1 VGSGHDV
8 QLLKEDSQVLPLGDR
23 INAWMC
29 SLHSGQATSYVTRV
43 NRDYDD
49 LLRHA
54 SSETL
59 VELRLMRSFWAK
71 QILNDRLQPQFL
83 QSCTSREFKEAI
95 HLLMQVRCFIT
106 KHATE
111 LLVMTN
117 NRIGD
122 KESSV
127 QLCELLA
134 DFGDPNSARSV
145 IKESDSSEKFLRRLG
160 PSVNTS
166 FRPIRKSRRSFNP
179 SDWLHDKSM
188 SEVEFI
194 DGDPD
199 HIRVRG
205 IELRSG
211 DIGIVELNHPGD
223 GILES
228 FLVNP
233 GLAPHAMLYVTRRI
247 RGAYNKILFQPS
259 LLEIY
264 EGGWRSV
271 PVTTGLS
278 PHFSWYS
285 EWVRPPNLPETVGE
299 MISKALDGMETIAFD
314 FQSRRVPR
322 GGIFTPEFGN
332 PSATCTNLIRIPFER
347 SGVDWL
353 PYDTTPI
360 APGAQVNLAKIGIHI
375 PEGIH
380 TPTNILRSREFTKIG
395 IVDNGFPEWSLA
407 QQLVIGRPE
416 QIDTIG
422 GMISQREVLLEN
434 LPNWRSIGNWRSA
447 CEAAKIS
454 VAQSNGILGSVARTS
469 FGYKK
474 EAIPSSAS
482 DTTIAFYLRS
492 EFVSSDI
499 IRNVIYPALLQW
511 LSQDGSYRLSEL
523 RTEPAIC
530 SLLKDAFTKSALER
544 ENWYGPR
551 ITL

>member
-1 VGSGHDV
+1 MGSGHDL
-8 QLLKEDSQVLPLGDR
+8 QFLKTNTQIVPLGDR
-23 INAWMC
+23 IATWKC
-29 SLHSGQATSYVTRV
+29 SLHSGQATSYIASV

-49 LLRHA
+49 MSRHA

-59 VELRLMRSFWAK
+59 VELRLMRSYWAK
-71 QILNDRLQPQFL
+71 QILNDLLKPQIL
-83 QSCTSREFKEAI
+83 QSYSGGEFKDAI
-95 HLLMQVRCFIT
+95 QLLMQVRCFIT
-106 KHATE
+106 KQATD
-111 LLVMTN
+111 LLVETN
-117 NRIGD
+117 TRIGD
-122 KESSV
+122 NESAV
-127 QLCELLA
+127 RLCELLA
-134 DFGDPNSARSV
+134 DFGDPASARVV
-145 IKESDSSEKFLRRLG
+145 ISDLDSSGKCLRRLG
-160 PSVNTS
+160 PPVNTS
-166 FRPIRKSRRSFNP
+166 FRPIRKSRRSFD
-179 SDWLHDKSM
+179 SSKWLHDKSM
-188 SEVEFI
+188 SEVEFVN
-194 DGDPD
+194 GNPD
-199 HIRVRG
+199 HIRIRG

-211 DIGIVELNHPGD
+211 DMGIVELNHPGD

-247 RGAYNKILFQPS
+247 RDAHNNILFQPS

-285 EWVRPPNLPETVGE
+285 EWVRPPDLPDTVGE
-299 MISKALDGMETIAFD
+299 MLSKALDGMETIAFD

-322 GGIFTPEFGN
+322 GGLFTPEFGN

-347 SGVDWL
+347 SGIDWL

-360 APGAQVNLAKIGIHI
+360 SPGAQVNLAKIGIHI

-380 TPTNILRSREFTKIG
+380 TPTNILRSKHFKKVG
-395 IVDNGFPEWSLA
+395 IVDNGYPEWSLA
-407 QQLVIGRPE
+407 QQMVNGRPE
-416 QIDTIG
+416 HIDSIG

-434 LPNWRSIGNWRSA
+434 LPNWRSIGSWRSA

-454 VAQSNGILGSVARTS
+454 VAQSSGIFGSIARNS

-499 IRNVIYPALLQW
+499 TRNIVYPALMQW
-511 LSQDGSYRLSEL
+511 LLQGGSYRLSDL
-523 RTEPAIC
+523 RVEPAFR
-530 SLLKDAFTKSALER
+530 SLLQNAIRKSALER
-544 ENWYGPR
+544 EGWYGPR
-551 ITL
+551 MTL

>member
-1 VGSGHDV
+1 
-8 QLLKEDSQVLPLGDR
+8 
-23 INAWMC
+23 
-29 SLHSGQATSYVTRV
+29 
-43 NRDYDD
+43 
-49 LLRHA
+49 
-54 SSETL
+54 
-59 VELRLMRSFWAK
+59 
-71 QILNDRLQPQFL
+71 
-83 QSCTSREFKEAI
+83 
-95 HLLMQVRCFIT
+95 MQVRCFIT
-106 KHATE
+106 KQATE
-111 LLVMTN
+111 SLVTTN

-134 DFGDPNSARSV
+134 DFGDPTSARAV
-145 IKESDSSEKFLRRLG
+145 VKEIDSSGKCLRRLG
-160 PSVNTS
+160 PAVNTS
-166 FRPIRKSRRSFNP
+166 FRPIRKSRRSFDP
-179 SDWLHDKSM
+179 TEWLYDKSM
-188 SEVEFI
+188 SEVEFV

-228 FLVNP
+228 FLVAP
-233 GLAPHAMLYVTRRI
+233 GLAPHAMLFVTRRI
-247 RGAYNKILFQPS
+247 RDAHGNILFQPS
-259 LLEIY
+259 LIEIY

-285 EWVRPPNLPETVGE
+285 EWVRPPELPDTVGE
-299 MISKALDGMETIAFD
+299 MLSKALDGMETIAFD
-314 FQSRRVPR
+314 FQSRRIPR
-322 GGIFTPEFGN
+322 GGLFTPEFGN

-347 SGVDWL
+347 SGIDWL

-375 PEGIH
+375 PDGIH
-380 TPTNILRSREFTKIG
+380 TPTNILRSKEFTMVG
-395 IVDNGFPEWSLA
+395 IVDNGYPEWALA
-407 QQLVIGRPE
+407 QQLVNGRPD

-447 CEAAKIS
+447 CEAAKVSI
-454 VAQSNGILGSVARTS
+454 AQSSGILGSVARTS

-499 IRNVIYPALLQW
+499 IRNVVHPALMLW
-511 LSQDGSYRLSEL
+511 LSQGGSYRLSAL
-523 RTEPAIC
+523 RTEPVFR
-530 SLLKDAFTKSALER
+530 SLLQDAIGNSALER
-544 ENWYGPR
+544 EKWYGPR